1 MIEEYL
7 RLGGGAYRRIAMR
20 VSHFNVALAT
30 LMRTGWVV
38 TLPRGVADIF
48 NDAGQF
54 AVYPPPIDL
63 PHFESTI
70 HWHELY

>member
-1 MIEEYL
+1 
-7 RLGGGAYRRIAMR
+7 MR

-48 NDAGQF
+48 NDAGH
-54 AVYPPPIDL
+54 L
-63 PHFESTI
+63 PFVLERASLHTI
-70 HWHELY
+70 N